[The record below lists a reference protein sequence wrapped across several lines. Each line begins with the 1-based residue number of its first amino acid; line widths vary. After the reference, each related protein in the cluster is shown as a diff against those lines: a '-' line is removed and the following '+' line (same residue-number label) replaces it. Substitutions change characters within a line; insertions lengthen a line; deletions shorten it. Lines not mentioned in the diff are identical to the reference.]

1 MGSQRASQRV
11 HIRATHRKVC
21 TPAARS
27 CVRASLR
34 ARAGQVCAHPYLFL
48 DRLQPP
54 YAPADPAELVRASG
68 KLALLDAALPKLRA
82 AGHRVLLFSQARPA
96 ALATLRAGRWVQY
109 NSRGALAQA

>member
-1 MGSQRASQRV
+1 
-11 HIRATHRKVC
+11 
-21 TPAARS
+21 
-27 CVRASLR
+27 
-34 ARAGQVCAHPYLFL
+34 VCAHPYLFL

-96 ALATLRAGRWVQY
+96 AGAQLRAWGRVRVHG
-109 NSRGALAQA
+109 RGAPGRPAPAPAPSAPEAPKRPTGARRRNRLRAQL

>member
-1 MGSQRASQRV
+1 
-11 HIRATHRKVC
+11 
-21 TPAARS
+21 
-27 CVRASLR
+27 VRASLR